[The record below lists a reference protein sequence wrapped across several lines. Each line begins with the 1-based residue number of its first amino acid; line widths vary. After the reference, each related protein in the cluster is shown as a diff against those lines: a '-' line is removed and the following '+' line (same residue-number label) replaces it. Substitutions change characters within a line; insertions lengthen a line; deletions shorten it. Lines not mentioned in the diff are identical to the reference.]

1 MALSSIEIVRLLVQ
15 DNTPGLYLISDEEL
29 YFLLQRNNNNVDR
42 TAVEAA
48 KVILLNL
55 SMRGQQSVDIFSING
70 SKAAEQ
76 YRMALTLF
84 IKDPNLN
91 PLLRTVQGYAGGVSL
106 SDMQAN
112 NANSDNYLVIN
123 PAGY

>member
-15 DNTPGLYLISDEEL
+15 DNEPGLYMISDEEIY
-29 YFLLQRNNNNVDR
+29 YFLQRNQNNVDR
-42 TAVEAA
+42 AAIEVA
-48 KVILLNL
+48 KVILLKL
-55 SMRGQQSVDIFSING
+55 SIVGDSQVDIFSIKG
-70 SKAAEQ
+70 AKAAEQ